1 MRLFMAVCLVVLSIV
16 TVSTAEEM
24 PGRGNPNRYKKTLE
38 GMPVADGTP
47 APGRLRGS
55 IQTVEGVPLS
65 GGDVY
70 FFNEATGPAPA
81 PEKYWRVADRIAT
94 LDDRGGFSVELSP
107 GRYYVGA
114 IQRKGDKRII
124 GPPSEGDLFYAGKT
138 RYEVLSAVEKSLEPI
153 KEGKQFTL
161 DLLVKG
167 EGVSAIEGVV
177 LDVAGKPVENAMVF
191 GHVKSAM
198 NDRPLFVSK
207 RTDSKGAY
215 QLRVAGNGTY
225 YLRVRDIYGGGMPSA
240 GAVMGVFGGDKP
252 KAVIVKEGEIV
263 KGINLT
269 EVEFVKPSGKQQG
282 NGGK

>member
-1 MRLFMAVCLVVLSIV
+1 MRLFMTVCLLVLTIVSVSI
-16 TVSTAEEM
+16 AEEM
-24 PGRGNPNRYKKTLE
+24 PGMGNPGRYRKTLE
-38 GMPVADGTP
+38 GMPMADGTT
-47 APGRLRGS
+47 APGRLRGY

-81 PEKYWRVADRIAT
+81 PEKYWRVADRIAI

-107 GRYYVGA
+107 GRYYIGA

-138 RYEVLSAVEKSLEPI
+138 RYEVRSAAEKSLEPI
-153 KEGKQFTL
+153 KEGKRFTM
-161 DLLVKG
+161 DLLAKG
-167 EGVSAIEGVV
+167 EGVSAIEGIV

-191 GHVKSAM
+191 GHVKPAM
-198 NDRPLFVSK
+198 NDRPLFVSR

-252 KAVIVKEGEIV
+252 KAVIVKDGETV

-269 EVEFVKPSGKQQG
+269 EVEFVKPSGRQQG